1 MGTSVVGDNKYL
13 LVMMDDFSNYVRLFP
28 TATPTAEHAA
38 DSLLDWMSLLGN
50 PEIVISDTATHFKN
64 VLMSELVETLRIE
77 QMFSVA
83 YTPWTNGTIEN
94 MNKQVVTCFRKTFK
108 ERKIPVDEWTSFVKY
123 VQYTMNHYPR
133 PKFEGKSPLQVLNV
147 SRYIEYDA
155 RGKPTLRD
163 VTDETMPV
171 LQPDKLSLKKLN
183 VDEQFYED
191 YLPTVIEL
199 LDNFHREILMAV
211 EARRLSGNESK
222 SVGRKRV
229 NFEIGD
235 YVLVARI
242 KRGRDQKL
250 LGTWT
255 GPFQVIACKSG
266 HIFVV
271 KNLRTKQTRTVHAAR
286 MARYHDQHLRIT
298 QELLYSTVEDDFF
311 KYDDFVDIKMD
322 NRNTVE
328 VKLSWTGFEEM
339 EWSWEELKPIMSHLN
354 DRGELIRSLNRLT
367 LDKPAIRRVL
377 RDKYKVKGID
387 DPLS

>member
-1 MGTSVVGDNKYL
+1 
-13 LVMMDDFSNYVRLFP
+13 
-28 TATPTAEHAA
+28 
-38 DSLLDWMSLLGN
+38 MSLLGN

-77 QMFSVA
+77 QMFSIA

-108 ERKIPVDEWTSFVKY
+108 ERKIPVDEWNSFVKY

-133 PKFEGKSPLQVLNV
+133 PKFEGRSPLQVLNV
-147 SRYIEYDA
+147 SRYIEYDSK
-155 RGKPTLRD
+155 GKPTLRD
-163 VTDETMPV
+163 VTDQAMGV
-171 LQPDKLSLKKLN
+171 
-183 VDEQFYED
+183 Y
-191 YLPTVIEL
+191 
-199 LDNFHREILMAV
+199 NFHREILMAV
-211 EARRLSGNESK
+211 EARRLSGNASK

-235 YVLVARI
+235 YVLVARV

-271 KNLRTKQTRTVHAAR
+271 KNLHTKQTRTIHAAR